1 MVRAGAN
8 VRPYLEPVV
17 TLTAGTRVFF
27 QARRLKQDLRPPPF
41 CFSYAI
47 EDLNPVH
54 ALATYLQACQ
64 VFGQP
69 IEDILA
75 RVTAA
80 DRRCFLEKTMDSSHL
95 TTRLRQHFGAVR
107 VPYHVTTHGG
117 RRGAIQAL
125 TKAGLPSEEI
135 GVMSQIKTPA
145 VRVCYQ
151 DERRHLPCLLPRV
164 GRVTKGTRSTWP
176 LRHPR

>member
-1 MVRAGAN
+1 VVRAGAN

-69 IEDILA
+69 SEDISA
-75 RVTAA
+75 RVTTA
-80 DRRCFLEKTMDSSHL
+80 DRRCFLEKPLTAVISPPAFPNILGRWGSLTM
-95 TTRLRQHFGAVR
+95 
-107 VPYHVTTHGG
+107 
-117 RRGAIQAL
+117 
-125 TKAGLPSEEI
+125 
-135 GVMSQIKTPA
+135 
-145 VRVCYQ
+145 
-151 DERRHLPCLLPRV
+151 
-164 GRVTKGTRSTWP
+164 
-176 LRHPR
+176 

>member
-1 MVRAGAN
+1 
-8 VRPYLEPVV
+8 
-17 TLTAGTRVFF
+17 
-27 QARRLKQDLRPPPF
+27 
-41 CFSYAI
+41 
-47 EDLNPVH
+47 
-54 ALATYLQACQ
+54 
-64 VFGQP
+64 
-69 IEDILA
+69 LA